1 MSEEKK
7 NVSEE
12 TQAAEKFVKE
22 KLEELKLK
30 YSAKVNVLVSDKE
43 LQTKLHEVV
52 AELTDEAMT
61 LGCATELTENG
72 IEQLSSYMKD
82 FIGSVS
88 SPTDAARATMYKNL
102 YHNQRI
108 ITSHLQAAA
117 QILQLQVGEYELL
130 GEDPFLSPLSR
141 AAKNTVGTIGSAFAP
156 FVMEKAN

>member
-43 LQTKLHEVV
+43 LRTKLHEVV

-61 LGCATELTENG
+61 LGCATELYGGNC
-72 IEQLSSYMKD
+72 
-82 FIGSVS
+82 V
-88 SPTDAARATMYKNL
+88 
-102 YHNQRI
+102 
-108 ITSHLQAAA
+108 
-117 QILQLQVGEYELL
+117 
-130 GEDPFLSPLSR
+130 
-141 AAKNTVGTIGSAFAP
+141 
-156 FVMEKAN
+156 